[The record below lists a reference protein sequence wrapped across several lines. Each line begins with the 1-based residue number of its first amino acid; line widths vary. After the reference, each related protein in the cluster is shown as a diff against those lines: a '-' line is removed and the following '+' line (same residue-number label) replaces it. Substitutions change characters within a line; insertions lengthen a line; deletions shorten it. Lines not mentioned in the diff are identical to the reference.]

1 MSANS
6 FRVDLAPAD
15 ARAYMATAQYRL
27 GSEQAW
33 WVQPTR
39 ENLSNAIE
47 IFHDGRWKVVLRTDW
62 KDDVAT
68 GSYELKTLE
77 QWIEFFIAKIEYGV
91 RFDTRSF
98 AVIDSY
104 SDG

>member
-6 FRVDLAPAD
+6 FRVDLAPVD
-15 ARAYMATAQYRL
+15 ARAYMATAQYGL
-27 GSEQAW
+27 GSAQAW
-33 WVQPTR
+33 WAQLPH

-47 IFHDGRWKVVLRTDW
+47 IFHAGLWKVVVRTDW

-68 GSYELKTLE
+68 GSYALKTLE

-91 RFDTRSF
+91 RYDTRSF